1 MERTNVMLDA
11 VVVSEPNFP
20 QASRKVSYVND
31 SGMTLTIHTPCG
43 ETLKLPSREASCARM
58 VLSVYVTYTLSS
70 TVGINGIQ
78 ERNPDQSVVIEK
90 VNGSGTVTLK
100 YELRDFTDIKDGK
113 IVILDPLKLGVT
125 LGESLKN
132 EYPDQ
137 EDDIDKSSPML
148 CFTVKTQRGYFS
160 HNGSLLPFRG
170 GGGNGGVV
178 ITLLCGGYRANLG
191 EYRSTEHTLP
201 FIITDNKVDAE
212 RLKALKEKEIY
223 DTINL
228 VQLSHDGERTEA
240 YKQINKARG
249 LIIDKIENEKD
260 LEYKLA
266 AAEQKI
272 YYEGRSYQRKDTS
285 ESFKYLPALMSGI
298 GVVVGLML

>member
-11 VVVSEPNFP
+11 VVASEPNFP

-100 YELRDFTDIKDGK
+100 YELRDFTDIKNGK
-113 IVILDPLKLGVT
+113 LAILDPLKLGVT

-132 EYPDQ
+132 EYPI
-137 EDDIDKSSPML
+137 DDDGVDKSSPML
-148 CFTVKTQRGYFS
+148 CFTANSRHGYFS
-160 HNGSLLPFRG
+160 HKGSLLPFLGSG
-170 GGGNGGVV
+170 GTGGIS
-178 ITLLCGGYRANLG
+178 ITLLCGDYRASLG
-191 EYRSTEHTLP
+191 NYKFDEQTLP
-201 FIITDNKVDAE
+201 FIVTDNKIEAE
-212 RLKALKEKEIY
+212 KLRIIKEKE
-223 DTINL
+223 DSDAINL
-228 VQLSHDGERTEA
+228 IQLSHDGERTEA